1 MDFSGMVGYRVRSCT
16 LVGESNLLTF
26 GLFRGFTDFA
36 GSAVVHLAGAVLS
49 LPGCVILGAGFVM
62 KKSVHCRVPTD
73 LLDV

>member
-49 LPGCVILGAGFVM
+49 LPGCVILGARFVI
-62 KKSVHCRVPTD
+62 KNLFNTGSR
-73 LLDV
+73 LIF

>member
-1 MDFSGMVGYRVRSCT
+1 MVGYRVRSCT

-49 LPGCVILGAGFVM
+49 LPGCVILGARFMIKNRGEREFPFPVIP
-62 KKSVHCRVPTD
+62 KNGG
-73 LLDV
+73 L